1 MDEQGE
7 RQPPWGWVAGV
18 FSAIVL
24 TAGVAVG
31 VTSGE
36 WWALLCASGLVI
48 LPIARRRAAS

>member
-24 TAGVAVG
+24 AAGVAVG
-31 VTSGE
+31 VTTGE

-48 LPIARRRAAS
+48 LPLARRRAAS